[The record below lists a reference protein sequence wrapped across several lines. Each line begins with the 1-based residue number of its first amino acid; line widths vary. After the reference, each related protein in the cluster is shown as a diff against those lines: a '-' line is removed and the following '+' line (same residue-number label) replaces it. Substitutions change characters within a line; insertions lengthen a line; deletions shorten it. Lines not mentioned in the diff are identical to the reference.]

1 MLILSYNLSFLSSD
15 AYNQNPLDWLL
26 VQGIRMFQGASIE
39 LSCALDDFFEEN
51 SIALKENHWTIKVQR
66 AFTLRP
72 SSKRVAKKRRLEEIP
87 ALNLLFQK
95 SSK

>member
-39 LSCALDDFFEEN
+39 LSCALDDFFEE
-51 SIALKENHWTIKVQR
+51 S
-66 AFTLRP
+66 
-72 SSKRVAKKRRLEEIP
+72 
-87 ALNLLFQK
+87 LLP
-95 SSK
+95 